1 MNKILKKVRGIKNV
15 PKLIL
20 LYISFSFI
28 FFIIDFL
35 FNGGRIKGINI
46 TFIEPFTIRIEP
58 DYVVFSII
66 ILFLYGIFYDSLYK
80 KEYLEINKQDKEQEK
95 RKKEEKREKLLRE
108 KTEIEERK
116 KEKDYIKP
124 ENKWNT

>member
-28 FFIIDFL
+28 FFIIQFL
-35 FNGGRIKGINI
+35 FSDDLYGGI
-46 TFIEPFTIRIEP
+46 TFIEPFTIRIDP
-58 DYVVFSII
+58 DYVLFSII

-80 KEYLEINKQDKEQEK
+80 KDYLEINKQDKEQEK

-108 KTEIEERK
+108 KTEIEETYGTK
-116 KEKDYIKP
+116 KRRRLHQTRE
-124 ENKWNT
+124 